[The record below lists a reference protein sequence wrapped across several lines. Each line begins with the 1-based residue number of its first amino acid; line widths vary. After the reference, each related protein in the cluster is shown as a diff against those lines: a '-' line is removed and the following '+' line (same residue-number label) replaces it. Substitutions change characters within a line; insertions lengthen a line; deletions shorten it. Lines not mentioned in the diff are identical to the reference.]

1 MNLDF
6 KKMLGPVQLELGTDR
21 VRNTTDSLFLL
32 SSCNIIH
39 VQYYYDLG
47 LQLTFICQTY
57 EFGFFF
63 KSMTAQ
69 KKFITDSQ
77 SPSWHIQI
85 QSNKPQNNN

>member
-47 LQLTFICQTY
+47 LQLTFIC
-57 EFGFFF
+57 
-63 KSMTAQ
+63 
-69 KKFITDSQ
+69 
-77 SPSWHIQI
+77 
-85 QSNKPQNNN
+85 